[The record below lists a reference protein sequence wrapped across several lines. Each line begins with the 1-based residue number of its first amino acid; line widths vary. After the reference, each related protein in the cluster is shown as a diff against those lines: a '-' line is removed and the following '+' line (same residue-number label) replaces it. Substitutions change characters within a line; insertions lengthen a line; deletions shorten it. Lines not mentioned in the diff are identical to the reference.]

1 MNVEFEKDYLADLYE
16 KGKTTDK
23 KHRFQPNIV
32 KGYLKCV
39 KVLIRMLFVVVVVYL
54 Y

>member
-16 KGKTTDK
+16 KGKTTNK

-39 KVLIRMLFVVVVVYL
+39 KV
-54 Y
+54 